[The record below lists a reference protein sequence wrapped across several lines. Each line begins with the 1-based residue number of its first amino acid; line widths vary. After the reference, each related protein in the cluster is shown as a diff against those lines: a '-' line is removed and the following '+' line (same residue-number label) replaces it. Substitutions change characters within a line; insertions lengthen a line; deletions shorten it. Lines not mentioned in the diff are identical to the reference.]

1 MCSVHPNLQ
10 SMVRLAKQCCKK
22 DLSVREREK
31 KEEEWKKA
39 KIKVC
44 FHEIAQLSSQVEK
57 LTSMLSPSPGLS
69 DASAAAAAPS
79 PVSSSADP
87 PQPLAFA
94 SDLSKIYY
102 VVGLLRDQAL
112 AWALAFDSTTPL
124 TSLTFKQFS
133 GELSTV
139 FDHRVG
145 DASIRLFKLC
155 QGSRSPA
162 EFSVEFCTVAADTKW
177 NDEALKGVYYQALN
191 EALQD
196 CMSVNDDAKDLNSLI
211 TMSIRLDNR
220 LCEQHRE
227 RPSTPPVFPP
237 AQSHAPAP
245 PDDEPMQIGRTHLT
259 ATERQRRLQTG
270 DCLYCGKP
278 GHRISSCPRSC
289 PATNSPHFY

>member
-1 MCSVHPNLQ
+1 LDPQHHPQHLIIPTHDTNMQKLCNSLQ
-10 SMVRLAKQCCKK
+10 PV
-22 DLSVREREK
+22 
-31 KEEEWKKA
+31 
-39 KIKVC
+39 
-44 FHEIAQLSSQVEK
+44 
-57 LTSMLSPSPGLS
+57 PGLS

-87 PQPLAFA
+87 PALPVPVNSQGPYVPDPPSFTGELSNCWGFLLQCRMVFNQQPLAFA

-227 RPSTPPVFPP
+227 RPSSLPQRFLGCFRLLWN
-237 AQSHAPAP
+237 AAAP
-245 PDDEPMQIGRTHLT
+245 P
-259 ATERQRRLQTG
+259 
-270 DCLYCGKP
+270 
-278 GHRISSCPRSC
+278 
-289 PATNSPHFY
+289 